1 MFYFKKLS
9 ILIITLF
16 LLVSNATAQKKNYS
30 VNAIAFYN
38 VENLFDTL
46 DDPKINDEDFLPNGA
61 YNYTEKI
68 YLKKLQNLESVIVN
82 LANDKESKFNIP
94 GGPAIIGLAE
104 IENKEVIEA
113 LINQP
118 KLKDRKYQIVH
129 FNSPDYR
136 GVDVALIYR
145 SDLFK
150 VLSAQSIYVNIT
162 KDNNKERTRDIL
174 MVSGLLGYD
183 TIHVFV
189 NHWPS
194 RRGGEAASMWKR
206 KKAADIVK
214 YKVDS
219 LTLLNENAKI
229 VIMGDFN
236 DDPNSP
242 SIAKNLGAQGDKQ
255 KAIDKKSLYNPWL
268 QYYKNGIGTL
278 GYNDSWNLFDQIIV
292 SYGLT
297 HTNQTGWHIHASE
310 IYNRAFI
317 TSQFGRFKGY
327 PHRSFSGS
335 QWIDGYS
342 DHYPT
347 IIYLIQEQ

>member
-1 MFYFKKLS
+1 MIQKTS
-9 ILIITLF
+9 IL
-16 LLVSNATAQKKNYS
+16 LLYILLLSNWSFGQQKAYL

-46 DDPKINDEDFLPNGA
+46 DDPIINDADFLPNGS

-68 YLKKLQNLESVIVN
+68 YLKKLQNLEKVFQS
-82 LANDKESKFNIP
+82 LATDKESKYNIP

-104 IENKEVIEA
+104 IENKQVIEA
-113 LINQP
+113 LINQSG
-118 KLKDRKYQIVH
+118 LKARNYQIVH

-145 SDLFK
+145 PDLFQIIA
-150 VLSAQSIYVNIT
+150 AQSLYVDIA
-162 KDNNKERTRDIL
+162 KQEKAERTRDIL
-174 MVSGLLGYD
+174 MVSGILGGD
-183 TIHVFV
+183 TVHVFV

-214 YKVDS
+214 NKVDS
-219 LTLLNENAKI
+219 LTKLNENVKI

-236 DDPNSP
+236 DDPVSA
-242 SIAKNLGAQGDKQ
+242 SITKNLGAIGDKQ
-255 KAIDKKSLYNPWL
+255 KAIDQKALYNPWL
-268 QYYKNGIGTL
+268 NYYKNGVGTL

-297 HTNQTGWHIHASE
+297 NNNTKGWRIHSTE
-310 IYNRAFI
+310 IFNRTFL
-317 TSQFGRFKGY
+317 TSQFGKFKGY

-335 QWIDGYS
+335 QWIDGFS

-347 IIYLIQEQ
+347 IIYLIKEQ